1 MQYRRHMSE
10 SKQLPDGTEGLIFR
24 EDAQHRSE
32 FFSERAD
39 VGRLLEMVT
48 ALTGEIAIL
57 RARLDT
63 HERLAASGSGFDH
76 ARVEA
81 YRAPSDVL
89 AYRMQQ
95 DQEMIARVFRAVTE
109 EIDRLASDADVRKVL
124 MEKKA

>member
-48 ALTGEIAIL
+48 ALTGEIAML

-63 HERLAASGSGFDH
+63 HERLAAGGAFDH
-76 ARVEA
+76 AQVEA